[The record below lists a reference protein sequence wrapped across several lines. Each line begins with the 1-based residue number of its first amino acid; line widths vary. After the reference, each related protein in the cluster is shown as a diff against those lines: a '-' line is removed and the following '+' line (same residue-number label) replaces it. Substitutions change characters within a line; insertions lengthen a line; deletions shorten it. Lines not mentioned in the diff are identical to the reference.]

1 VNLAAIK
8 ECSTVLDLQTGRN
21 FLDRAEEVWPVRFL
35 SSHQGP
41 PSTEDT
47 LGHRCEHRGDGVD
60 MRVRVLSVTALTALS
75 VALTACGGDTPS
87 AGNGGPPAG
96 SPPAATTSP
105 AGGTGGGTNAEG
117 LAGITFPPGAKV
129 SDLGTSQKQY
139 EVTGMTLEQVK
150 TFFEDEM
157 IAAGYTRA
165 QEASASRFYDKGGRR
180 IQITWSD
187 QQGTIRGVVRVTR

>member
-1 VNLAAIK
+1 MWRWGGHEGSGS
-8 ECSTVLDLQTGRN
+8 ECDGI
-21 FLDRAEEVWPVRFL
+21 DGPVR
-35 SSHQGP
+35 GP
-41 PSTEDT
+41 DR
-47 LGHRCEHRGDGVD
+47 LRWRH
-60 MRVRVLSVTALTALS
+60 
-75 VALTACGGDTPS
+75 
-87 AGNGGPPAG
+87 PAG
-96 SPPAATTSP
+96 PQQRRSGRRAPAATTP
-105 AGGTGGGTNAEG
+105 ANGGANTEG

-129 SDLGTSQKQY
+129 SDLGTNQKQY

-165 QEASASRFYDKGGRR
+165 QEASASRFYDKGSRR